1 MSRTAAIFLAAGSG
15 SRMNGTVTDKV
26 LAPLAGKPVFSYSA
40 SAFMQSAVAD
50 LYDRVLTDPAIS
62 PAFAYVE
69 MSRLRS
75 HMREFLAVALG
86 AEVEYAGRDLHTA
99 HARVHITDEM
109 FDRTVSHLV
118 DTLTA
123 LQVDPE
129 LIDEVVIRLAAQ
141 RGEVVTRLPVAGGEL
156 PTA

>member
-1 MSRTAAIFLAAGSG
+1 MDRTLYDALGGRDALKLAVEG
-15 SRMNGTVTDKV
+15 
-26 LAPLAGKPVFSYSA
+26 
-40 SAFMQSAVAD
+40 
-50 LYDRVLTDPAIS
+50 LYDRLLTDPAIS

-69 MSRLRS
+69 MGRLRS

-86 AEVEYAGRDLHTA
+86 AEVEYGGRDLRTA
-99 HARVHITDEM
+99 HAGVHITDEM
-109 FDRTVSHLV
+109 FDRTASHLV

-141 RGEVVTRLPVAGGEL
+141 RGEVVTRFAVGGGEL
-156 PTA
+156 PTS

>member
-1 MSRTAAIFLAAGSG
+1 LYDALGGR
-15 SRMNGTVTDKV
+15 DV
-26 LAPLAGKPVFSYSA
+26 LK
-40 SAFMQSAVAD
+40 QAVDD
-50 LYDRVLTDPAIS
+50 LYDRLLTDPAVS

-86 AEVEYAGRDLHTA
+86 AEVEYAGRDLRTA

-118 DTLTA
+118 DTLA
-123 LQVDPE
+123 GLQVDPE
-129 LIDEVVIRLAAQ
+129 VIDEVVIRLAAQ
-141 RGEVVTRLPVAGGEL
+141 RGQVVTRLPVGGGEL

>member
-1 MSRTAAIFLAAGSG
+1 VQDVRVEPTLYDALGG
-15 SRMNGTVTDKV
+15 RDV
-26 LAPLAGKPVFSYSA
+26 LKR
-40 SAFMQSAVAD
+40 AVDD
-50 LYDRVLTDPAIS
+50 LYDRLLTDPAIS

-69 MSRLRS
+69 MSRLRA

-86 AEVEYAGRDLHTA
+86 ADVTYAGRDLRDA

-118 DTLTA
+118 DTLA
-123 LQVDPE
+123 GLQVDPE
-129 LIDEVVIRLAAQ
+129 VIDEVVIRLAAQ
-141 RGEVVTRLPVAGGEL
+141 RSQVVTRLPVGGGEL

>member
-1 MSRTAAIFLAAGSG
+1 MEPTLYDALGGR
-15 SRMNGTVTDKV
+15 DV
-26 LAPLAGKPVFSYSA
+26 LK
-40 SAFMQSAVAD
+40 QAVDD
-50 LYDRVLTDPAIS
+50 LYDRLLTDPAVS

-86 AEVEYAGRDLHTA
+86 AEVEYAGRDLRTA

-118 DTLTA
+118 DTLA
-123 LQVDPE
+123 GLQVDPE
-129 LIDEVVIRLAAQ
+129 VIDEVVIRLAAQ
-141 RGEVVTRLPVAGGEL
+141 RSQVVTRLPVGGGEL

>member
-1 MSRTAAIFLAAGSG
+1 MEPTLYDALGGR
-15 SRMNGTVTDKV
+15 DV
-26 LAPLAGKPVFSYSA
+26 LK
-40 SAFMQSAVAD
+40 QAVDD
-50 LYDRVLTDPAIS
+50 LYDRLLTDPAVS

-86 AEVEYAGRDLHTA
+86 AEVEYAGRDLRTA

-118 DTLTA
+118 DTLA
-123 LQVDPE
+123 GLQVDPE
-129 LIDEVVIRLAAQ
+129 VIDEVVIRLAAQ
-141 RGEVVTRLPVAGGEL
+141 RGQVVTRLPVGGGEL